1 MRREYDFSKGTRGKH
16 ASKRIRIVGEEL
28 SHDLPKT
35 VAETQEDDARDLNRP
50 KVSNDSSVKR
60 KL

>member
-1 MRREYDFSKGTRGKH
+1 MRKEYDFRQGTRGKH
-16 ASKRIRIVGEEL
+16 ASKRIRIVGENL
-28 SHDLPKT
+28 SHDPPKT
-35 VAETQEDDARDLNRP
+35 AAETQQDDARDLNRP

>member
-1 MRREYDFSKGTRGKH
+1 MRKEYDFSQGTRGKH
-16 ASKRIRIVGEEL
+16 TSKRIRIVGKKP
-28 SHDLPKT
+28 SHDPPKT
-35 VAETQEDDARDLNRP
+35 AAETQEDEARDLKRP

>member
-1 MRREYDFSKGTRGKH
+1 MRKEYDFSKGTRGKH
-16 ASKRIRIVGEEL
+16 ASKRILIVGEKL
-28 SHDLPKT
+28 SHDPPKPVT
-35 VAETQEDDARDLNRP
+35 ETQQDDPRDLNRP